1 MLTREEKFKLLKE
14 TILELKDILDENL
27 PILETD
33 DLFKFNLDSLD
44 IVELQMIYEE
54 KTGNQTANPTAPV
67 KTVGDLLDVML

>member
-14 TILELKDILDENL
+14 SILELKDINETFS
-27 PILETD
+27 ISETD
-33 DLFKFNLDSLD
+33 ELYKFNLDSLD

-54 KTGNQTANPTAPV
+54 KTGNQTANPTKTV